1 MRFTKEQQ
9 AVVQSNE
16 QKILVKAGAGTG
28 KTEVLTQRILHLID
42 IEPTLSIKDIAIITF
57 TNKATEELQARL
69 KKAFYQAWKK
79 ERHPKKKER
88 YRYEI
93 EALNSVQIS
102 TIHSFCRSI
111 LESIGPY
118 SDGEV
123 IYSPNF
129 KVASDQLSIT
139 IDRTLE
145 MWINSKHNSKKQIEH
160 LKYIPVHFLNKII
173 KEAFTMIRSKGFDL
187 DEILQGTRITS
198 FEDSIISRKLKRELI
213 EIIKAVSEEQK
224 KYKTGT
230 IDTDDLLEYCTKI
243 LKNREDLREMV
254 KKKYKYIFIDEFQDT
269 SLYQTELVKMICDE
283 SDNSPALF
291 VVGDIKQSIYE
302 FRGANPDAYSEIESW
317 IKQHGKILPLSINWR
332 SKPEIV
338 EYVNLV
344 FERIENNDL
353 YQFKHEPLKPSLQ
366 KEVLHLTNAYDWI
379 LADQNQRQ
387 ENLIAKYI
395 RDKKEQ
401 GENIGRYTILVR
413 RNFEIDSITTKL
425 LEYGIEPTVVDS
437 GRFYNQKEII
447 DTYLVLKS
455 IINPGDLI
463 IAKEAQETIFFNN
476 YPRDYDALIN
486 KIKEERLHYTF
497 TCSQLIDYIYKSTK
511 IFDRCSSKT
520 KANLN
525 KLKAIT
531 RKLVVNEH
539 FSLNQYIH
547 WLFIRINNE
556 TEEPLADSIAEKEQ
570 TVQIMTIHKAKGL
583 QFPAVIL
590 PNLDQNISS
599 KSLNPKILINQSK
612 NSLEFHY
619 KKYYDQDTILSSTYY
634 KEANKSNQFSVYSEE
649 LRVLYVALTRAEEKL
664 ILCGKK
670 DLSKSKI
677 CYQNWLRQD

>member
-160 LKYIPVHFLNKII
+160 LKYIPVHSLNKII

-437 GRFYNQKEII
+437 GRLYNQTAII

-525 KLKAIT
+525 KLK
-531 RKLVVNEH
+531 
-539 FSLNQYIH
+539 
-547 WLFIRINNE
+547 
-556 TEEPLADSIAEKEQ
+556 
-570 TVQIMTIHKAKGL
+570 
-583 QFPAVIL
+583 
-590 PNLDQNISS
+590 
-599 KSLNPKILINQSK
+599 
-612 NSLEFHY
+612 
-619 KKYYDQDTILSSTYY
+619 
-634 KEANKSNQFSVYSEE
+634 
-649 LRVLYVALTRAEEKL
+649 
-664 ILCGKK
+664 
-670 DLSKSKI
+670 
-677 CYQNWLRQD
+677 